1 MLAGRN
7 LGLRLKND
15 ELYGLLGQLDPNNS
29 GWVVY
34 GDVIYDLAATLLQLV
49 VQNALEV
56 FCVCLCVYVHV
67 CACVYVCV
75 CMRVCTFVCAC
86 GLLSVHVVLC
96 STRTFVFHVSMI
108 LCVCGSI
115 QHVLLEW

>member
-56 FCVCLCVYVHV
+56 FCVCLCV
-67 CACVYVCV
+67 

-86 GLLSVHVVLC
+86 V
-96 STRTFVFHVSMI
+96 
-108 LCVCGSI
+108 LCVCMWFATLV
-115 QHVLLEW
+115 HLCFM

>member
-34 GDVIYDLAATLLQLV
+34 GDVIYDLAAMLLQLV

-56 FCVCLCVYVHV
+56 FCVCLY
-67 CACVYVCV
+67 V
-75 CMRVCTFVCAC
+75 CMRVCTFVCEC
-86 GLLSVHVVLC
+86 VLYVHVVC
-96 STRTFVFHVSMI
+96 
-108 LCVCGSI
+108 
-115 QHVLLEW
+115 

>member
-7 LGLRLKND
+7 LGLCLKND

-34 GDVIYDLAATLLQLV
+34 GDVIYDLASMLLQLV

-56 FCVCLCVYVHV
+56 FCVC
-67 CACVYVCV
+67 VCV
-75 CMRVCTFVCAC
+75 CVCPRVLCVHVHKY
-86 GLLSVHVVLC
+86 VHVVLC
-96 STRTFVFHVSMI
+96 SIHAFVFLVSII
-108 LCVCGSI
+108 LCLYVVSI
-115 QHVLLEW
+115 QYVFLEW